1 MKKEKCSGKCCEK
14 KDMPPMEEIADAI
27 RSYLKRRSDILG
39 ECYKALKTL
48 ADYFAMEHGAMKD
61 GVSMLGKLEEK
72 IPAKEDNSK
81 KLITML
87 MQKSKYDFSKAEYA
101 FVRNKNADTKNTV
114 AFDVVIYGETEEEG
128 PDGAK
133 VVKAVAQKSIFHT
146 YSSFEKSVKAL
157 DATIDAMFCRPPL
170 KKACKCKGKCN
181 GKCKGKCKADRKK
194 PLRMNKAC
202 GILPPTIESLKREL
216 LAQSQYKVPY
226 HRLRIVADKVD
237 RKSRKWVY
245 ELRFFQ
251 RDCTHHKDQPY
262 EPVPFRIRMGKVVDA
277 KLAGKRFDKAIESL
291 KFNTFDKKSD
301 R

>member
-1 MKKEKCSGKCCEK
+1 MKNEKCSGKCCEK

-39 ECYKALKTL
+39 ECYRALKTL

-61 GVSMLGKLEEK
+61 GVSMLGELEER
-72 IPAKEDNSK
+72 IPAKEDDSK
-81 KLITML
+81 RLVKML
-87 MQKSKYDFSKAEYA
+87 MQKSKYDFGKAEYA
-101 FVRNKNADTKNTV
+101 FVRNKSADTENTV
-114 AFDVVIYGETEEEG
+114 AFDVVVYGETEEEG
-128 PDGAK
+128 PDGAR
-133 VVKAVAQKSIFHT
+133 VVKTVAQKSTFHT

-157 DATIDAMFCRPPL
+157 DATIDSMICRPPL
-170 KKACKCKGKCN
+170 KKACKCKGKCKA
-181 GKCKGKCKADRKK
+181 GKKAGD
-194 PLRMNKAC
+194 
-202 GILPPTIESLKREL
+202 ILPPSIESLKREL

-262 EPVPFRIRMGKVVDA
+262 EPVPFRIRMGKVIDA
-277 KLAGKRFDKAIESL
+277 RLAGKRFDKAIESL
-291 KFNTFDKKSD
+291 KFNTFDRKSD